1 MVRAGSSLP
10 LVVTSQTPPPVK
22 DSWCILQ
29 RGRSWQEAWL
39 TSCEKKVISF
49 ASPTDWWAKA
59 AAKFRGRCRI
69 CVLLFFSF
77 LSLITSQVLE
87 VWAFY
92 LTVGELDLFCLPC
105 DLLELSSL
113 ELSHLCNGF
122 EGSCFVC
129 LKGLFWI
136 NSWLR
141 KDIVNRPKALCLWGL
156 VWRDLQY
163 EMRDLGLSSGS
174 APSMVTGS
182 SERVPGDPETTPL
195 PPASHPVYSH
205 LARIFHAYGLNT
217 LGIIL
222 VILSFIFI
230 SLIMSLTLICVQR
243 KKEKFVCMEGFCK
256 ERRMFSHW
264 QILSSCVSNETEA
277 SGSLVYFLV
286 SILT

>member
-1 MVRAGSSLP
+1 MARAGSSLP
-10 LVVTSQTPPPVK
+10 LVVTSQMPPPVR

-29 RGRSWQEAWL
+29 RGRSWREAWL

-49 ASPTDWWAKA
+49 ASPTDRWAKA

-113 ELSHLCNGF
+113 ELSHLCDGF

-195 PPASHPVYSH
+195 PPASHPCV
-205 LARIFHAYGLNT
+205 
-217 LGIIL
+217 
-222 VILSFIFI
+222 FIFSKDI
-230 SLIMSLTLICVQR
+230 SRIWIKYPGNYLGYFVLYFHLSYHVSHSNMCTKKERKVRLHGRLLQR
-243 KKEKFVCMEGFCK
+243 KKNV
-256 ERRMFSHW
+256 FSLAD
-264 QILSSCVSNETEA
+264 IVFMC
-277 SGSLVYFLV
+277 F
-286 SILT
+286 